1 MQVCDVL
8 ISNYKSTLLEG
19 KEDPIN
25 KRQALIEYE
34 VPHWTE
40 SGITPIKRSGC
51 CSLIKTNYTTNQ

>member
-34 VPHWTE
+34 VPH
-40 SGITPIKRSGC
+40 
-51 CSLIKTNYTTNQ
+51 